1 MAFKHID
8 NYRDKGL
15 RKALVE
21 ELRKKGIEDEKVLE
35 AMGKVPRHFFF
46 EETFRNQ
53 AYKDIAFQIGE
64 GQTIS
69 QPYTVAYQ
77 TQLLHIH
84 KDDKVLE
91 IGTGSGYQTC
101 ILVELA
107 PGFIL
112 LSGLKSCT
120 CMPKKCCMI

>member
-1 MAFKHID
+1 VLD
-8 NYRDKGL
+8 TYRDKGL

-35 AMGKVPRHFFF
+35 AIGKVPRHFFF

-77 TQLLHIH
+77 TNC
-84 KDDKVLE
+84 
-91 IGTGSGYQTC
+91 C
-101 ILVELA
+101 IFIRTIKCWKLVQA
-107 PGFIL
+107 AVTRPVY
-112 LSGLKSCT
+112 
-120 CMPKKCCMI
+120 